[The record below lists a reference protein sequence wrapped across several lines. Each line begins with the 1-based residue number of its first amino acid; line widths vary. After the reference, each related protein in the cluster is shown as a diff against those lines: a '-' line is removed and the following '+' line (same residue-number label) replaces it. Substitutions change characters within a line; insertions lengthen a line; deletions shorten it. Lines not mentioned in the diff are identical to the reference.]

1 MTKKIAAPNPA
12 GEVSAYLAGIAR
24 IRQQG
29 ETKELTYR
37 GELQSLL
44 RNRLQARIPGCDI
57 VHEPER
63 QKCGAPDFAVKKSG
77 VAVGFVEAKKI
88 GADLNA
94 AAESE
99 QLQRYRAALPN
110 LVLTNHLEFRHY
122 ADEKSEPVAVA
133 KIANAAFRKNPDG
146 VRDLVNLLNQF
157 ADLGESGRGES
168 PDPQRLARIMAGKTR
183 LLRNLVEQV
192 AADPE
197 SELAKIH
204 QELGENLIR
213 GLKLPDFADIF
224 AQTAAYGLFAA
235 RLEFEKL
242 ESRNGAFTR
251 SRAGELLP
259 QTTPFLR
266 RFFNAFAGPDMDA
279 RISWMADDIAKMFA
293 AVSLDNVARAFAVG
307 GGQADDPF
315 LHFYETF
322 LREYDPEK
330 RQARG
335 VYFTPRPVAD
345 FIVRAVDDSL
355 KSSFAIPK
363 GLADN
368 GMVQFNGK
376 ETHRVQILDP
386 AAGTGAFL
394 ARIAERVRERV
405 RRDEGEGAWPEYIR
419 GLLARLNGFENMTSA
434 YAMCH
439 LKMALTIG
447 EQAVAELAES
457 VRRGD
462 TSRRVNVFLA
472 DALQMPETDM
482 GSIGALSW
490 LWDEA
495 RAANRVKT
503 EAPVMVVVGNPPY
516 NVSSQNRGEWISKKL
531 EDYKRG
537 LEETNI
543 RPLSDDYIKFIR
555 NAEHFIEKN
564 GRGVVAMITNNS
576 FYDGLIHRQ
585 MRRHLLGTFDQIRIL
600 NLRGNT
606 NIGERAPDGGPDK
619 NVFDIKQGVG
629 IFIMAKTGKKAKG
642 KNARVFYA
650 ELQGG
655 RKMKHDFLLRKS
667 VASVRWRKLS
677 PASPNF
683 FFVPKNFSGKSAYEK
698 GVSVGEIFRTG
709 LGGVKTSCDNVS
721 VQFDRAS
728 LEVVIDNFRNLPASK
743 LPELYPQQEET
754 SAWTFRRAKE
764 GLRKIPYSL
773 AEMCYRPFDIRHSI
787 AAEQS
792 GGFIGRPRH
801 DVMRHLIHDGNVGHG
816 GNVALLTTRSF
827 PRNQQFTSAFVSR
840 HIVDIHAG
848 GGMTYVFPLWV
859 WEEEIC
865 RGVVRRANF
874 CADAA
879 SAFAKRMGMAY
890 SEDGGGKA
898 RGVVSPEDLFDY
910 IYAALHRPSY
920 RWDYREFLR
929 IDYPRIPAAADAREF
944 RRMAKLGGE
953 LRELHLLESPLLDD
967 AGHPFSAEGKNI
979 VEAVSF
985 LPDGESGGELGRVV
999 INKAGRHFAGV
1010 PRAAWDFCVGG
1021 YHPARL
1027 WLKKR
1032 AGRSLSYADQRHYRR
1047 LLAAL
1052 ARTAELV
1059 GRLEN

>member
-29 ETKELTYR
+29 ETKELAYR

-94 AAESE
+94 AAESD

-122 ADEKSEPVAVA
+122 ADEKPEPVAVA

-355 KSSFAIPK
+355 KSGFAIPK

-419 GLLARLNGFENMTSA
+419 GLLSRLNGFENMTSA

-462 TSRRVNVFLA
+462 ASRRVNVFLA

-531 EDYKRG
+531 EDYKKG
-537 LEETNI
+537 LGEKKLN
-543 RPLSDDYIKFIR
+543 LDDDYIKFIR

-576 FYDGLIHRQ
+576 FLDGVTHRQ
-585 MRRHLLGTFDQIRIL
+585 MRKHLLGTFDQVRIL
-600 NLRGNT
+600 NLHGDAKKK
-606 NIGERAPDGGPDK
+606 ERAPDGGPDQ
-619 NVFDIKQGVG
+619 NVFNIMQGVG

-642 KNARVFYA
+642 ENARVLYA
-650 ELQGG
+650 NLQGR
-655 RKMKHDFLLRKS
+655 RKMKYEFLLRKS
-667 VASVRWRKLS
+667 SDSVKWRELR
-677 PASPNF
+677 PAEPYYF
-683 FFVPKNFSGKSAYEK
+683 FTPKKFPAGKKYMSEVGVRELFLQNGSGLKTDRDSLFIDRDEK
-698 GVSVGEIFRTG
+698 
-709 LGGVKTSCDNVS
+709 
-721 VQFDRAS
+721 
-728 LEVVIDNFRNLPASK
+728 P
-743 LPELYPQQEET
+743 
-754 SAWTFRRAKE
+754 
-764 GLRKIPYSL
+764 L
-773 AEMCYRPFDIRHSI
+773 AEKMRTLLNGDFRGDREFIALHNIKDSSGYRMMKKIDAARAAGGFDAKAVRPILYRPFD
-787 AAEQS
+787 EQLVYYAPELLS
-792 GGFIGRPRH
+792 RPN
-801 DVMRHLIHDGNVGHG
+801 DDTMRHIKG
-816 GNVALLTTRSF
+816 GENVALLTTRLI
-827 PRNQQFTSAFVSR
+827 PANHNFTHALVSR
-840 HIVDIHAG
+840 EIPSANAVG
-848 GGMTYVFPLWV
+848 GWTYVFPLWV
-859 WEEEIC
+859 WEGEV
-865 RGVVRRANF
+865 GKGAVRRANF
-874 CADAA
+874 RADAA

-944 RRMAKLGGE
+944 RRLAKLGGE

-1052 ARTAELV
+1052 SRTAELV
-1059 GRLEN
+1059 GRLDGK

>member
-1 MTKKIAAPNPA
+1 MTKKIAAPNPV

-29 ETKELTYR
+29 ETKELAYR

-94 AAESE
+94 AAESD

-122 ADEKSEPVAVA
+122 ADEKPEPVAVA
-133 KIANAAFRKNPDG
+133 KIANSAFRKNPDG

-197 SELAKIH
+197 SELAGIH
-204 QELGENLIR
+204 EGLRENLIR
-213 GLKLPDFADIF
+213 ELKRADFADIF

-235 RLEFEKL
+235 RLESERRGHPAGK
-242 ESRNGAFTR
+242 FTR
-251 SRAGELLP
+251 IQAGELLP

-266 RFFNAFAGPDMDA
+266 RFFNAFAGPDMDEG
-279 RISWMADDIAKMFA
+279 ISWMADDIAEMFA
-293 AVSLDNVARAFAVG
+293 AASLGNVVRAFNQG
-307 GGQADDPF
+307 GAADDPF

-322 LREYDPEK
+322 LREYDSET

-335 VYFTPRPVAD
+335 VYFTPRPVVD

-355 KSSFAIPK
+355 KDNFAIGK
-363 GLADN
+363 GLADC
-368 GMVQFNGK
+368 GVVQCDGK
-376 ETHRVQILDP
+376 PTHRVQILDP

-394 ARIAERVRERV
+394 ARVAELVRERI
-405 RRDEGEGAWPEYIR
+405 REDAGQGGWENYAPEH
-419 GLLARLNGFENMTSA
+419 LLPRLHGFEILMSA

-439 LKMALTIG
+439 LKMALTFG
-447 EQAVAELAES
+447 DGVGLYAKA
-457 VRRGD
+457 RGHKD
-462 TSRRVNVFLA
+462 FRVNVFLA
-472 DALQMPETDM
+472 SALESPRKDAGNPLF
-482 GSIGALSW
+482 LRW
-490 LWDEA
+490 LRDEA
-495 RAANRVKT
+495 SAADRVKT
-503 EAPVMVVVGNPPY
+503 KTPVMVVLGNPPY

-531 EDYKRG
+531 EDYKKG
-537 LEETNI
+537 LEEKKLN
-543 RPLSDDYIKFIR
+543 LDDDYIKFIR

-576 FYDGLIHRQ
+576 FYDGITHRQ
-585 MRRHLLGTFDQIRIL
+585 MRKHLLGTFDQIRIL
-600 NLRGNT
+600 NLRGHAAQDRN
-606 NIGERAPDGGPDK
+606 PDGGPDQ
-619 NVFDIKQGVG
+619 NVFDIRQGVG
-629 IFIMAKTGKKAKG
+629 IVVMTKTGKKGEG
-642 KNARVFYA
+642 KNARLLYA
-650 ELQGG
+650 DLYGD
-655 RKMKHDFLLRKS
+655 RKAKHEFLVRES
-667 VASVRWRKLS
+667 VASVAWRTVS
-677 PASPNF
+677 PRKPDWF
-683 FFVPKNFSGKSAYEK
+683 FKPRDYSAKAEYDR
-698 GVSVGEIFRTG
+698 GVSIADLFDIHGPGMKSERDKIAVHFERKTLKEVLRVFAENTPDEIREILG
-709 LGGVKTSCDNVS
+709 LQDDSRDWS
-721 VQFDRAS
+721 VA
-728 LEVVIDNFRNLPASK
+728 
-743 LPELYPQQEET
+743 
-754 SAWTFRRAKE
+754 RAKAD
-764 GLRKIPYSL
+764 LRDGGNCLRQIF
-773 AEMCYRPFDIRHSI
+773 YRPFDLRFTFYTGRSK
-787 AAEQS
+787 
-792 GGFIGRPRH
+792 GFIGTPGDR
-801 DVMRHLIHDGNVGHG
+801 VMRHFVGRENIGLI
-816 GNVALLTTRSF
+816 A
-827 PRNQQFTSAFVSR
+827 PRNCKGPDGFQHGLVSR
-840 HIVDIHAG
+840 HIADVASGDKYSGIG
-848 GGMTYVFPLWV
+848 TFFFPLYRYEAAEV
-859 WEEEIC
+859 GKIARVPNFRRGAAEE
-865 RGVVRRANF
+865 
-874 CADAA
+874 
-879 SAFAKRMGMAY
+879 FAGRMGMLYA
-890 SEDGGGKA
+890 EGK
-898 RGVVSPEDLFDY
+898 RGRGIVSPEELFDY
-910 IYAALHRPSY
+910 IYAVLHRPSY
-920 RWDYREFLR
+920 RSRFAECLR
-929 IDYPRIPAAADAREF
+929 YGFARIPPAADAREF
-944 RRMAKLGGE
+944 RRLAKLGGE
-953 LRELHLLESPLLDD
+953 LRELHLLESPLLDG

-1052 ARTAELV
+1052 ARTAEVV
-1059 GRLEN
+1059 GRLDGG

>member
-29 ETKELTYR
+29 ETKELAYR

-122 ADEKSEPVAVA
+122 ADEKPEPVAVA
-133 KIANAAFRKNPDG
+133 KIANSAFRKNPDG

-355 KSSFAIPK
+355 KSGFAIPK

-419 GLLARLNGFENMTSA
+419 GLLSRLNGFENMTSA

-462 TSRRVNVFLA
+462 ASRRVNVFLA

-531 EDYKRG
+531 EDYKKG
-537 LEETNI
+537 LGEKKLN
-543 RPLSDDYIKFIR
+543 LDDDYIKFIR

-576 FYDGLIHRQ
+576 FYDGITHRQ
-585 MRRHLLGTFDQIRIL
+585 MRKHLLGTFDQIRIL
-600 NLRGNT
+600 NLRGHAAQDRN
-606 NIGERAPDGGPDK
+606 PDGGPDQ
-619 NVFDIKQGVG
+619 NVFDIRQGVG
-629 IFIMAKTGKKAKG
+629 IVVMTKTGKKGEG
-642 KNARVFYA
+642 KNARLLYA
-650 ELQGG
+650 DLYGD
-655 RKMKHDFLLRKS
+655 RKAKHEFLVRES
-667 VASVRWRKLS
+667 VASVAWRTVS
-677 PASPNF
+677 PRKPDWF
-683 FFVPKNFSGKSAYEK
+683 FKPRDYSAKAEYDR
-698 GVSVGEIFRTG
+698 GVSIADLFDIHGPGMKSERDKIAVHFERKTLREVLRVFAENTPDEIREILG
-709 LGGVKTSCDNVS
+709 LQDDSRDWS
-721 VQFDRAS
+721 VA
-728 LEVVIDNFRNLPASK
+728 
-743 LPELYPQQEET
+743 
-754 SAWTFRRAKE
+754 RAKAD
-764 GLRKIPYSL
+764 LRDGGNCLRQIF
-773 AEMCYRPFDIRHSI
+773 YRPFDLRFTFYTGRSK
-787 AAEQS
+787 
-792 GGFIGRPRH
+792 GFIGTPGDR
-801 DVMRHLIHDGNVGHG
+801 VMRHFVGRENIGLI
-816 GNVALLTTRSF
+816 A
-827 PRNQQFTSAFVSR
+827 PRNCKGPDGFQHGLVSR
-840 HIVDIHAG
+840 HIADVASGDKYSGIG
-848 GGMTYVFPLWV
+848 TFFFPLYRYEAAEV
-859 WEEEIC
+859 GKIARVPNFRRGAAEE
-865 RGVVRRANF
+865 
-874 CADAA
+874 
-879 SAFAKRMGMAY
+879 FAGRMGMRYA
-890 SEDGGGKA
+890 EGK
-898 RGVVSPEDLFDY
+898 RGRGIVSPEELFDY
-910 IYAALHRPSY
+910 IYAVLHRPSY
-920 RWDYREFLR
+920 RSRFAECLR
-929 IDYPRIPAAADAREF
+929 YGFARIPPAADAREF
-944 RRMAKLGGE
+944 RRLAKLGGE
-953 LRELHLLESPLLDD
+953 LRELHLLESPRLDG
-967 AGHPFSAEGKNI
+967 AGYPFSAEGKNI

-1032 AGRSLSYADQRHYRR
+1032 TGRSLSYADQRHYRR

-1059 GRLEN
+1059 GRLDRK